1 VGIAKLQG
9 LVLIFIASSEI
20 VIYLKKGLFGVDKV
34 KIYFSL
40 TELERKGIIR
50 KLEKEKYA
58 TKTRYLS

>member
-1 VGIAKLQG
+1 MGIAKLQG
-9 LVLIFIASSEI
+9 LILIFVASSEI
-20 VIYLKKGLFGVDKV
+20 VIYLKKGLSGVDKV

>member
-9 LVLIFIASSEI
+9 LVLIFVASSEI

-50 KLEKEKYA
+50 KFEKEKYA

>member
-1 VGIAKLQG
+1 MGIAKLQG
-9 LVLIFIASSEI
+9 LVLIFVASSEI

-50 KLEKEKYA
+50 KFEKEKYA